1 MSAPPIGMMIRK
13 PSPNASSA
21 ISQNSTWLPV
31 GDERHDQHHQQ
42 DAPAPRFSLCWPGNV
57 IGAPLISAC
66 SLANAI
72 SEPEKV
78 MAPIAR
84 PERHLDQALGV
95 DVARRADAERLR
107 RVQRRRGDEHRGEAD
122 QRMER
127 RDQLRQRGHLD
138 AQRDERCRCRRR

>member
-13 PSPNASSA
+13 PSPKASSA
-21 ISQNSTWLPV
+21 ISQNSIWLPV
-31 GDERHDQHHQQ
+31 ATNATISTTSSTPR
-42 DAPAPRFSLCWPGNV
+42 PRFSLCWPGKV

-84 PERHLDQALGV
+84 PERHLDQALRV
-95 DVARRADAERLR
+95 DVAQRADAERFR
-107 RVQRRRGDEHRGEAD
+107 RVQRRRGDEDRRQAD
-122 QRMER
+122 QRMEG
-127 RDQLRQRGHLD
+127 RDQLRQRRHLD
-138 AQRDERCRCRRR
+138 AQRDERADARRR